1 MASLFEITAEDIGIA
16 KAHEQIE
23 RLPPFTDLMTVEPGR
38 WLGAYQTWMNAA
50 EMMGYEFDDERARE
64 EWEKKAEES
73 FFRAMAD
80 YREEHSGYTDRELD
94 EFARFNIDPE
104 VLDEI
109 NYADAVRFPALV
121 PTPREA
127 PRWWKPIN
135 PYDPRP
141 WHAPYVWVVPWDRMF
156 FLSKER
162 GSIEAPAYRPIDV
175 PEDFLGRIPAQVI
188 PSTRSAAFR
197 EFWTKYN
204 PPLPFHDPSQG
215 VVEAMLRWFREFEAF
230 HHQVPSSNQPPLT
243 QAQIDLLVTAYPD
256 RWPEAIIRG
265 PGPSRHAALTRAWA
279 AYRGPDDPEEMPG
292 LVLNEKVSRSASAAA
307 REFLSRKISKL
318 RHEGY
323 PIKQAI
329 AIAYSYARRAGYRLP
344 DYGE

>member
-23 RLPPFTDLMTVEPGR
+23 RLPPFTDLLTVEPGR
-38 WLGAYQTWMNAA
+38 WLGDYQTWHDAA
-50 EMMGYEFDDERARE
+50 EELGYEFDDERAQE
-64 EWEKKAEES
+64 EFEEKAEAS

-80 YREEHSGYTDRELD
+80 YREEHGYYTNSELD
-94 EFARFNIDPE
+94 EFARFDIDPD

-109 NYADAVRFPALV
+109 NYADAVRFPVLV
-121 PTPREA
+121 PTPREP
-127 PRWWKPIN
+127 PRGWKPIN

-141 WHAPYVWVVPWDRMF
+141 WKAPEVWVVPSWYRRF

-162 GSIEAPAYRPIDV
+162 GSIEAPVYRPIDV
-175 PEDFLGRIPAQVI
+175 PFGPERATFTDFEWDMDR
-188 PSTRSAAFR
+188 AFR

-204 PPLPFHDPSQG
+204 PPLPLLVPSDG
-215 VVEAMLRWFREFEAF
+215 VVEAILQWFREFEAF
-230 HHQVPSSNQPPLT
+230 HLVPSSNQPPLT

-256 RWPEAIIRG
+256 RWPEAIISG
-265 PGPSRHAALTRAWA
+265 HSASRHAALTRAWA
-279 AYRGPDDPEEMPG
+279 AYRSPEDPEEMPG
-292 LVLNEKVSRSASAAA
+292 LVLNEKVSRGASAAA

-329 AIAYSYARRAGYRLP
+329 AIAYRYVRRAGYRLP
-344 DYGE
+344 DRE